1 MNQGRLQSF
10 DLLKLFAIFLV
21 LWGHCVQY
29 LLSSNHIDEPVY
41 RFIYSFH
48 MPLFMMIAGM
58 FASRSL
64 QMPLGAFVWKKA
76 EQLILPCVV
85 WGMLMTIGNIAQPL
99 LTGRAVETS
108 VLTTLFTGNFWFLK
122 SLFGCYLLAYI
133 GQNLLRNKWLFYTI
147 TIVISQFIT
156 EYSILW
162 MYPAF
167 VVGIELSNHFDQLQK
182 HSGKIAIVSASLFF
196 LLTLACGNDMRTI
209 DNAILFRLCKILTGW
224 AGSLAL
230 IALALLWER
239 RGAPHIQWI
248 SQWGGYTMGVYIL
261 QCIVF
266 IVQSRFL
273 HICFDSLNP
282 LLFNAAIAPLLALLL
297 TVGCLFGVWVLRQN
311 RYTAYLLLGIK
322 SSAR

>member
-1 MNQGRLQSF
+1 MNRGRIQSL
-10 DLLKLFAIFLV
+10 DLLKLIAIFLV

-29 LLSSNHIDEPVY
+29 LLSSNHMDEPVY

-58 FASRSL
+58 FAPRSL
-64 QMPLGAFVWKKA
+64 QMPFDAFVWKKA

-85 WGMLMTIGNIAQPL
+85 WGLIMTVGNLVQSF
-99 LTGRAVETS
+99 LTGHAVVTS

-133 GQNLLRNKWLFYTI
+133 GHNLLRKKWLFYIVTI
-147 TIVISQFIT
+147 LISQFIT
-156 EYSILW
+156 GYSIQW

-167 VVGIELSNHFDQLQK
+167 VVGIELSNHYDNLMK
-182 HSGKIAIVSASLFF
+182 DSGKIAIVSALVFL

-209 DNAILFRLCKILTGW
+209 DNVILYRLCKILTGW

-230 IALALLWER
+230 ISFALFWER
-239 RGAPHIQWI
+239 RGAPYIQWI

-273 HICFDSLNP
+273 HIYFDSVNP
-282 LLFNAAIAPLLALLL
+282 VLFNVAIAPLLALLL
-297 TVGCLFGVWVLRQN
+297 MIGCLCGIWVLRQN
-311 RYTAYLLLGIK
+311 RYSAYFLLGIK